1 MAQIEAFPKQKL
13 EQTRTIYLDETDNKV
28 RIIDFDGSNITL
40 NDYMKYKR
48 LQKIKIPAQSL
59 VIQRV
64 INGIF
69 IQRDGSTW
77 IEMDEWLRLLG
88 RIVFQNC
95 ELIQ

>member
-1 MAQIEAFPKQKL
+1 MAQQIEAFQISEK
-13 EQTRTIYLDETDNKV
+13 TRIIYLDKTDNQI
-28 RIIDFDGSNITL
+28 RIIDTDNSNIPL
-40 NDYMKYKR
+40 DDYMKYKR
-48 LQKIKIPAQSL
+48 LQKIKIESQKL

-69 IQRDGSTW
+69 IQRDGSSW

-88 RIVFQNC
+88 RIVFKDC